1 VVRVF
6 LPAGRECRFL
16 AILLLLVLPPQR
28 AAAEQS
34 DIKARRLPDVQV
46 RSLAGSKDVAL
57 AESLAGKAAVVLV
70 TDGSAPATC
79 HVGRAAADLQRD
91 HPTRFSWVAV
101 ASGPVS
107 ADAIDRIRDSSS
119 VRLDRLYLDLP
130 GRLRD
135 ALDAPQL
142 PLLLLIDEE
151 GVIRETCSPAGGADR
166 LAAAA
171 RTLRSLAQ
179 PTRRE
184 GSGLED
190 FRLPLVGSE
199 GLVSFLDVAGEDATL
214 VAFLHSRCLACAR
227 ELEVL
232 DFARQRH
239 GGRASFVAVFLD
251 PAPET
256 RIRGFLGAAGAV
268 PDFVLRDPEL
278 RLATRYGVRST
289 PSLVVIDAAGE
300 VVLSRA
306 GYREEHRD
314 RLFSD
319 ILQAFGEAA
328 RASQADS
335 ALAEARRLHQEACAF
350 MREGRPGYALLY
362 QERIR
367 ELLPEYHSV
376 HLRIAEAALA
386 DGRHEL
392 ALQSLAR
399 YLAAKPETYDSAA
412 VRQAIAGLGVPAP

>member
-1 VVRVF
+1 MQ
-6 LPAGRECRFL
+6 P
-16 AILLLLVLPPQR
+16 
-28 AAAEQS
+28 
-34 DIKARRLPDVQV
+34 LPDVVV
-46 RSLAGSKDVAL
+46 RSLSGSKDVAL
-57 AESLAGKAAVVLV
+57 AGSLAGKAAVILL
-70 TDGSAPATC
+70 TDGGAPAAC
-79 HVGRAAADLQRD
+79 PMGKAAAALQRE
-91 HPTRFSWVAV
+91 HATRFSWGAV
-101 ASGPVS
+101 VSGPIS
-107 ADAIDRIRDSSS
+107 AEDVDLVRDSSP
-119 VRLDRLYLDLP
+119 VRLDRLYLDRT

-135 ALDAPQL
+135 ALGNPPL
-142 PLLLLIDEE
+142 PLLLLVDER
-151 GVIRETCSPAGGADR
+151 GLIRETCSPEGGADR

-171 RTLRSLAQ
+171 RTFRSLAR

-190 FRLPLVGSE
+190 FRLPLVGGE
-199 GLVSFLDVAGEDATL
+199 GLVSFLDVAGEDATM
-214 VAFLHSRCLACAR
+214 VVFLHSRCLACAR

-251 PAPET
+251 PASET
-256 RIRGFLGAAGAV
+256 RIRGFLGAAGAI

-278 RLATRYGVRST
+278 RLAARYGVSAA
-289 PSLVVIDAAGE
+289 PSLVVIDAGGGII
-300 VVLSRA
+300 LSRT
-306 GYREEHRD
+306 GYGDEQREG
-314 RLFSD
+314 LYAA
-319 ILQAFGEAA
+319 IMQALDETA
-328 RASQADS
+328 RASLADS
-335 ALAEARRLHQEACAF
+335 ALAEARRLHEEACAF

-399 YLAAKPETYDSAA
+399 YLAAKPQTYDSAA
-412 VRQAIAGLGVPAP
+412 VRQTIAGLITPVP